1 MSPPEGLGDIL
12 FFPGRPDVRL
22 SVRLSVTN
30 RVRSITWKPLKLSSR
45 NFIQISIN
53 IRRRA
58 ERKNGNSCIYIFWVI
73 SLWTLSLTKS
83 CLHRV
88 RSITFKP
95 YKLASWNFIQISTS
109 IRRRAECKNS
119 NSCIYIFWVISLWTL
134 SLTESCLHRVRSIT
148 FKPYKLASWNF
159 IQISTSIRRCAECK
173 NSNSCI
179 YIFWV
184 ISLWTLSLTK
194 SCLHRVRSITF
205 KPYKLASW
213 NFIQISTSIRGYAD
227 ARTITLAFILLRVI
241 SHGTSTITNL
251 RLNRVRSTTW
261 KVFKLSSWIFIQIS
275 TNIRWHAEFKN
286 CNSCINALWVIAFG
300 TLSVTKLC
308 LYRVS
313 TITWKPL
320 KLFSCNFLQI
330 STSIRR

>member
-1 MSPPEGLGDIL
+1 MNYVSPRRVGRHIV
-12 FFPGRPDVRL
+12 FPRASGCPD
-22 SVRLSVTN
+22 VRLSVTN
-30 RVRSITWKPLKLSSR
+30 RVRSVTWKPLKLSSR

-58 ERKNGNSCIYIFWVI
+58 ACKNGNSCIYIFWVI

-109 IRRRAECKNS
+109 IRRRAECKNG
-119 NSCIYIFWVISLWTL
+119 NSCIYVSWVISLYTL
-134 SLTESCLHRVRSIT
+134 SLTKSCLHHVRSIT
-148 FKPYKLASWNF
+148 FKPYKLTSWNF
-159 IQISTSIRRCAECK
+159 IQISTSIRRRAECK

-205 KPYKLASW
+205 KPYNVSNMKL
-213 NFIQISTSIRGYAD
+213 
-227 ARTITLAFILLRVI
+227 
-241 SHGTSTITNL
+241 H
-251 RLNRVRSTTW
+251 
-261 KVFKLSSWIFIQIS
+261 
-275 TNIRWHAEFKN
+275 TNINQH
-286 CNSCINALWVIAFG
+286 
-300 TLSVTKLC
+300 
-308 LYRVS
+308 
-313 TITWKPL
+313 
-320 KLFSCNFLQI
+320 
-330 STSIRR
+330 